1 MARVDLAGRPDPP
14 FTGDEAATLT
24 GFLDFQRATLERKTD
39 GLDAAQLRARH
50 APSAMTLGGLLKHM
64 ALNENAWVAQRL
76 AGEAAGAPWDDV
88 DWDAD
93 PDWDWHSAA
102 DDDPDQLRALWSAEV
117 ARSQATLHRL
127 QEHGGFGRTS
137 VTPMSDGRLVSV
149 RWVVAHLI
157 EEYARHNGHADLIR
171 ESIDGVT
178 GE

>member
-1 MARVDLAGRPDPP
+1 MDLAGRPDPP
-14 FTGDEAATLT
+14 FAGDEAATLS
-24 GFLDFQRATLERKTD
+24 GFLDFQRATLTLKTD

-64 ALNENAWVAQRL
+64 AYNENFWVAQRL
-76 AGEAAGAPWDDV
+76 AGEAAGAPWDGV

-102 DDDPDQLRALWSAEV
+102 DDDPDQIRALWSAEV
-117 ARSQATLHRL
+117 TRAQAALDRIL
-127 QEHGGFGRTS
+127 QRGDFGQPS
-137 VTPMSDGRLVSV
+137 SMPMSDGRHVSV
-149 RWVVAHLI
+149 RWVIAHLI

-171 ESIDGVT
+171 ESIDGAT